1 MTGQENEKNS
11 TEVVIQNKTSGE
23 KLIQMNVGDLKVNV
37 RTGLLQLIFQY
48 TLIEDWV
55 FPTINAYVTDM
66 IFYCTVQKMTADLCE
81 DPRAIA
87 GQLKKRNISKK
98 IINEILANAYD
109 HGKFSL

>member
-1 MTGQENEKNS
+1 
-11 TEVVIQNKTSGE
+11 
-23 KLIQMNVGDLKVNV
+23 MNVGDLKVNV

-66 IFYCTVQKMTADLCE
+66 IFYSTVQKMTADLCE

-87 GQLKKRNISKK
+87 EELKKRNVSKK
-98 IINEILANAYD
+98 IINDLLSNVYD